1 MKLRAKIT
9 LAHGLTLIPIILIFT
24 WIILTLSQCQSV
36 KSQQILFISF
46 STVIAL
52 SSSFILS
59 WFLSSNIHKQL
70 EQITSV
76 IAKFTD
82 GDYEQKV
89 DLVSNNNNDELAYL
103 GQLINTLI
111 EQWPTKEKSDQ
122 QQVVAQ
128 KYRQQILLDS
138 IQDGLVI
145 VDGQLNILE
154 INSSGAAIINIGTEQ
169 AAGKYF
175 PDFAGNRE
183 LTDFLKGIPKTV
195 KSDHNQERHLTFA
208 WHRKDKSYQLSVT
221 PMHCDEGK
229 TLGMILLVQNVTKLQ
244 ELNRLRNEFV
254 ATASHQLRTPLAG
267 IVVTINL
274 LLEIAQQK
282 LSFQEEKLLRAAQE
296 DVENLRTLVN
306 DLLDL
311 SKIDAGRI
319 EIEFTAVEVD
329 FLLEK
334 AISLLTLQA
343 EQKQINLL
351 KCQTPKL
358 PKVKVDPNK
367 IIWVLTN
374 LIANA
379 LRYSE
384 SGGEVRVGAN
394 YHHGCI
400 SLFVADDGMGIPW
413 EYQSKIFDKFVQVK
427 TEKDS
432 GGSGLG
438 LAIGQEIVKAHGGR
452 IWVDSTPGEGSTF
465 TFTLL
470 TSG

>member
-1 MKLRAKIT
+1 MKLRAKIS

-24 WIILTLSQCQSV
+24 WVLFTLSQC
-36 KSQQILFISF
+36 KSIKPQQIVFLSF
-46 STVIAL
+46 SVGIAL
-52 SSSFILS
+52 SSSFALS
-59 WFLSSNIHKQL
+59 WFLSSNLHKNL
-70 EQITSV
+70 EQITSA
-76 IAKFTD
+76 IAKLTD
-82 GDYEQKV
+82 GDYEQQ
-89 DLVSNNNNDELAYL
+89 LNLASNNNNDELACL
-103 GQLINTLI
+103 GQSVNTLI
-111 EQWPTKEKSDQ
+111 DRWQTKEKSYQ
-122 QQVVAQ
+122 RQIVAQ
-128 KYRQQILLDS
+128 KHRHQILLDS

-145 VDGQLNILE
+145 VDGQLNILDL
-154 INSSGAAIINIGTEQ
+154 NSSGAEIVNIDLEQ
-169 AAGKYF
+169 ATGKYF
-175 PDFAGNRE
+175 PDLAGNRE
-183 LTDFLKGIPKTV
+183 LTDFLKGIPRTA
-195 KSDHNQERHLTFA
+195 KSDQNQQHQLTFA
-208 WHRKDKSYQLSVT
+208 WHRQDESYQLSVT
-221 PMHCDEGK
+221 PMQCDEGK
-229 TLGMILLVQNVTKLQ
+229 TLAMILLLQNVTKLQ

-282 LSFQEEKLLRAAQE
+282 LSLQEEKLLRAAQE

-394 YHHGCI
+394 YNHGCI

-413 EYQSKIFDKFVQVK
+413 EYQNKIFDKFVQVK

-470 TSG
+470 TSA